1 MVILESQKRRITAHD
16 VVSIGG
22 KRRFQEFVIVGIAT
36 NSSSK
41 GNGFD
46 HHF

>member
-1 MVILESQKRRITAHD
+1 LGWPDNPDSMVILES

-22 KRRFQEFVIVGIAT
+22 NRRFQEFVIVGIAA

-46 HHF
+46 HF